1 MLASTNK
8 TYDEW
13 KPMGMPLSLLKAGES
28 SLITR
33 IGGKPETRQ
42 FLEGLGFVVG
52 TPVTVVNE
60 IDGNIIC
67 TVKEARIAV
76 SKGMAQKIFV

>member
-1 MLASTNK
+1 MPYPADRLDCT
-8 TYDEW
+8 
-13 KPMGMPLSLLKAGES
+13 MGMPLSLLRTGES

-33 IGGKPETRQ
+33 IGGKSETRQ

-52 TPVTVVNE
+52 TPVTVVSE

-67 TVKEARIAV
+67 SIKDTRVAISKEMA
-76 SKGMAQKIFV
+76 SKIYV

>member
-1 MLASTNK
+1 
-8 TYDEW
+8 
-13 KPMGMPLSLLKAGES
+13 MPLSLLRAGES

-33 IGGKPETRQ
+33 IGGKPEVRQ

-52 TPVTVVNE
+52 TPVTVLSE

-67 TVKEARIAV
+67 SIKDTRIAI
-76 SKGMAQKIFV
+76 SKEMAQKISV

>member
-1 MLASTNK
+1 
-8 TYDEW
+8 
-13 KPMGMPLSLLKAGES
+13 MGMPLSLLKSGES

-52 TPVTVVNE
+52 TPVTVVSE

-67 TVKEARIAV
+67 AVKEARVAV
-76 SKGMAQKIFV
+76 SKEMAQKIFV

>member
-1 MLASTNK
+1 
-8 TYDEW
+8 
-13 KPMGMPLSLLKAGES
+13 MGMPLSLLRTGES

-52 TPVTVVNE
+52 TPVTVAPRKHRLSNTVQRTCYEGSTCNE
-60 IDGNIIC
+60 PERGPRGGDRQGGQGP
-67 TVKEARIAV
+67 R
-76 SKGMAQKIFV
+76 